1 MSLNLTL
8 FAYDVLLQQ
17 HDLSKAAQS
26 SIFFETL
33 RMSGWEKL
41 YSALENEVLCWF
53 LKKKNPPL
61 ILLNRTKEAKSRA
74 VIVGFKSGE
83 RTASWQLCVM
93 QKKKKKKDGR
103 WTLTFFLLLLL
114 LRGWSYTN
122 HHPELVCFNFCPL
135 VLKKE
140 KKKKRKRGQKSWF
153 TESVWIV

>member
-1 MSLNLTL
+1 MNVFFEPKLFIKKKKNHREDKEIWRSCSVIASVVFEINSVSLNLTL

-53 LKKKNPPL
+53 FKKKNPPL

-93 QKKKKKKDGR
+93 QKKKKKKGWKVNFD
-103 WTLTFFLLLLL
+103 LFFAAAAAE
-114 LRGWSYTN
+114 GV
-122 HHPELVCFNFCPL
+122 ELH
-135 VLKKE
+135 
-140 KKKKRKRGQKSWF
+140 
-153 TESVWIV
+153 